1 MFRIDIFI
9 IPKRIRLGAAAATLQ
24 LLGCTVPGLPQR
36 NKRAQTHDHYYNFPP
51 CLPPLPTVGSDRH
64 VCARCQHEGVGEQRQ
79 GSGAARSPPRETTS
93 FGALHACCATF
104 WLHIDDLSC
113 TASENKQT
121 ELLLRNYRSLY
132 IYIYILKCHGSCS
145 TLYLPRARAALVHAH
160 TTDTRDDDDTSSS
173 QCPSHRLTSDHHSA
187 GLASISGVILVA
199 THMASSSDVVQA
211 RGGHA

>member
-1 MFRIDIFI
+1 MTTTTIFL
-9 IPKRIRLGAAAATLQ
+9 PAFLLCQPLVATGTCVLGANT
-24 LLGCTVPGLPQR
+24 R
-36 NKRAQTHDHYYNFPP
+36 
-51 CLPPLPTVGSDRH
+51 GSESRDK
-64 VCARCQHEGVGEQRQ
+64 
-79 GSGAARSPPRETTS
+79 GAARQDLPPVKPLPLEPCMRAVLPSGCTS
-93 FGALHACCATF
+93 TISRAPLPKTNKPSSSSGI
-104 WLHIDDLSC
+104 ID
-113 TASENKQT
+113 
-121 ELLLRNYRSLY
+121 LY

>member
-79 GSGAARSPPRETTS
+79 GRGAARSPPRETTS

-121 ELLLRNYRSLY
+121 ELFYALSPARA
-132 IYIYILKCHGSCS
+132 SCS
-145 TLYLPRARAALVHAH
+145 RAR
-160 TTDTRDDDDTSSS
+160 
-173 QCPSHRLTSDHHSA
+173 
-187 GLASISGVILVA
+187 
-199 THMASSSDVVQA
+199 THNRHPRRRRHKQLSVSEPPVDQ
-211 RGGHA
+211 